1 MKKQTF
7 EEYVPTPQMMAEVDC
22 DGNCKDCEGFFV
34 CWNKKSDKTISGGEN
49 LNKENCLKTISGMI
63 QKFGEDSQIDVAIE
77 EMSELIKELIKYKR
91 SKIHFR
97 ERQAASRDHV
107 VEEIGDVMFMIEYL
121 KSIFDISDKDIQ
133 EIVLEKAK
141 RTRERYLD
149 GKE

>member
-1 MKKQTF
+1 MKNRYF
-7 EEYVPTPQMMAEVDC
+7 
-22 DGNCKDCEGFFV
+22 
-34 CWNKKSDKTISGGEN
+34 
-49 LNKENCLKTISGMI
+49 LNKSTGIYFYEEDPQEIEKAFMPKNCVELSEKEYAVGSTISGMI

>member
-1 MKKQTF
+1 MTD
-7 EEYVPTPQMMAEVDC
+7 E
-22 DGNCKDCEGFFV
+22 NCK
-34 CWNKKSDKTISGGEN
+34 S
-49 LNKENCLKTISGMI
+49 TISGMI

-121 KSIFDISDKDIQ
+121 KIIFNISDKDIQ